1 MKREDAERRMD
12 WRVNG
17 RVGWGKGGRMNSE
30 VCEGDIYDG
39 MRLDS
44 LLKGGHSERMGT
56 GT

>member
-1 MKREDAERRMD
+1 MAGKWEGGLGKE
-12 WRVNG
+12 G
-17 RVGWGKGGRMNSE
+17 GWMNSE